1 MKNITVVRANEVESK
16 PFVLDDFTVDKAKS
30 DSMKKITKK
39 ELKILAK
46 ELGLDYDNENLTFAR
61 KLLNAHIKRN
71 A

>member
-1 MKNITVVRANEVESK
+1 MVKDNEVESK
-16 PFVLDDFTVDKAKS
+16 PFVLDDFTADKAKS
-30 DSMKKITKK
+30 VSMKKITKK

-46 ELGLDYDNENLTFAR
+46 KLGLNYDNENLTFAR